1 MSDSDSDKI
10 DAIYKLVDA
19 VNHISRGSVHSGPVG
34 FELLSMAIEGAE
46 ARPGSNSLSD
56 AIRDSGHDIAHAI
69 HDLADAIRLASQ
81 SGRKP

>member
-19 VNHISRGSVHSGPVG
+19 VNHISRGSVHSGPAG

-46 ARPGSNSLSD
+46 ESPGSNSLSD
-56 AIRDSGHDIAHAI
+56 AIRDSGRGIAHAI
-69 HDLADAIRLASQ
+69 HDLAAAIRLASQ
-81 SGRKP
+81 SGRNP